1 MVIQKKNYVQYVFKK
16 FINHLMICGKKTK
29 AESLLQKSLFYIKQ
43 KENRNPISVFL
54 FAIEYSKPC
63 VEVRS
68 VRRGG
73 ATYQIPVPLKE
84 RRGISLA
91 MKWILQAARK
101 KKGSLEKNLSS
112 ILIEASKNQG
122 DSVKKKES
130 VHLIALKNRSLTHFR
145 WF

>member
-1 MVIQKKNYVQYVFKK
+1 MVLEKKKVMYLMRK
-16 FINHLMICGKKTK
+16 FVNHIMIDGKKRK
-29 AESLLQKSLFYIKQ
+29 AERVFEKSLFFVKL
-43 KENRNPISVFL
+43 KERQNPVVIFFKAL
-54 FAIEYSKPC
+54 NLSKPF

-84 RRGISLA
+84 KRAISLS
-91 MKWILQAARK
+91 MKWILQAAKK
-101 KKGSLEKNLSS
+101 KKGILSLNLAN
-112 ILIEASKNQG
+112 ILVEASKNQG

-130 VHLIALKNRSLTHFR
+130 IHLTALKNRSLTHFR